1 MGAGNITF
9 GTKLLT
15 LSSYAQ
21 ELNYISMFHL
31 RIMLRQM
38 LTKEGIPNISE
49 WETTLLKLALQIARD
64 LTFTAH
70 PQRQG
75 ADMDVRRYVKIKKI
89 PGGAPKDSEFV
100 DGAVITKNVAHKAM
114 SRSQR
119 NPRVMFVT
127 FPLEFHRVEGQY
139 MHFGQVVLQEKE
151 YLNNL
156 AARIAALRPHIVLV
170 EKSVSRI
177 ALDALAKHKIGVA
190 RSVKESAIQFVARMT
205 QGDVFSSIDRLALEP
220 RLGHCAKFQIQTFD
234 HQLIPGRRKTY
245 MRFEGC
251 NKEMGCTILLRGGN
265 NDTLTRIKRVTRF
278 LTFIVRNLKLE
289 THLWMDSVI
298 APPQL
303 TVEAVPSAPPPD
315 TSSPVT
321 TGLHPSLWSFSNLK
335 PISDPPFG
343 TRSTSNSQI
352 DDEDLP
358 DDEAQQRTLTRKIQ
372 QSLDPYTKTF
382 ISVSAT
388 LRFQP
393 PHPIK
398 RMKELDDALTAA
410 KRVWEDEIIR
420 REERTGMSVPIADL
434 PNTSE
439 SEFQVETPT
448 EPTAYHFQEATITPD
463 LDEDDIKAQIESL
476 PDRIVLETPP
486 RDPVLSSVNGYFD
499 TGATSTLPT
508 EVLPRVLEEATPC
521 ALKTVEDIGFES
533 RITQLKGQHEEQRKI
548 WEWYLRKNK
557 DDFVVEKYQCIAL
570 WECTM
575 PIVDYGS
582 RKACMPPQLKYVTFY
597 GENDMTLGQ
606 FIDLS
611 INDTL
616 AQFLDPKAIC
626 SAKAC
631 DEPIGR
637 HCKVFVHN
645 DTKLMVAVDQWDQ
658 IHGHGGSHYLHSP
671 DLVTSWSSC
680 RHCDV
685 ETPVLPVSEEMQRYS
700 FAKFLELHL
709 YPADVQFVQGA
720 GCQHNIYKHHT
731 RYFSKRGMTV
741 RFRADPVNV
750 FEVVYPPS
758 RIIVKP
764 EARLELKN
772 LDFTRLHTRNMLW
785 YTALVDDLKLIN
797 IDAAT
802 GDEEVDLKL
811 TADINALI
819 LRAEMEKDEITRM
832 INHVYKDAGPTD
844 TLGLNQVRAYRQDKI
859 VAWQQ
864 DFDRLPKV
872 RPTQMAS
879 RKSSAFGTV
888 RTGLW
893 PRRSDFP
900 GPSEHHPSSASVSEA
915 EELSP
920 PPLLRKVTG
929 LSFLS
934 TSSASDASEP
944 EVDGALS
951 KLVEKV
957 IPLAVATT
965 KGALTKE
972 PETVKPAPKEDD
984 GDSDSTIGAVKEDAA
999 PEPSASS
1006 PVEVSPRDG
1015 DGMWVHS
1022 VYYQERKQLPESTPP
1037 EPAEP
1042 SEERTS
1048 RPPSRL
1054 PRRSAQHP
1062 SVAEL
1067 VKKYQE
1073 FLPASGVPELAKSA
1087 LAPDLP
1093 ESEPEV
1099 PSPPLRPLLRPHN
1112 KSRHGNRVVSKK
1124 ASVSDFE
1131 QGYAANVAPRQRRS
1145 LNSRIPAPPPLD
1157 LNSDSRKTSP
1167 DKRPPMTRGHTYDNP
1182 KPSPV
1187 VNNRVRSKSY
1197 QKGPNKDKPPIPRS
1211 PAAGGKANFRRQS
1224 TQGSKVSNIAKHFE
1238 RISRDNERATRRYA
1252 VIRGG
1257 RKPRPVASAR
1267 AKVEILD
1274 SVRDVVRDEESE
1286 SSSESS
1292 EADDEGEGEDD
1303 TPAPAPKKSDSMNST
1318 TSRPET
1324 GSEVDPVTESPAEIE
1339 TGEALP
1345 STVVAQEPRGT
1356 STTKPLRTV
1365 NEAAESALPSVST
1378 SPTLFTNPLP
1388 PSARPYTSYVPTDAE
1403 TGAGERNSIL
1413 RALTTFWPGQAPQ
1426 SRFRSGSDVEDLMAD
1441 PEHIFRDASMV
1452 VRTDE
1457 PTSIIALA
1465 LKSVTFSPLS
1475 MVTDLIAAPPYI
1487 VRC

>member
-1 MGAGNITF
+1 MRSVGAVSGV
-9 GTKLLT
+9 KVLT
-15 LSSYAQ
+15 LPSYAQ
-21 ELNYISMFHL
+21 DLNLISMFHL

-38 LTKEGIPNISE
+38 LTKEGIPNITE

-75 ADMDVRRYVKIKKI
+75 ADMDIRRYVKIKKI

-114 SRSQR
+114 SRCQR

-265 NDTLTRIKRVTRF
+265 NDTLMRVKRVTRF
-278 LTFIVRNLKLE
+278 MTFIVRNLKLE
-289 THLWMDSVI
+289 THLWMDSGI
-298 APPQL
+298 ALPQL
-303 TVEAVPSAPPPD
+303 TAEAVPPAPLSDPPN
-315 TSSPVT
+315 SIAA
-321 TGLHPSLWSFSNLK
+321 GLHPSLWSFSNLK
-335 PISDPPFG
+335 FISDSPL
-343 TRSTSNSQI
+343 STSSPPDSQI

-358 DDEAQQRTLTRKIQ
+358 DDEVQQRALTRKIQ

-410 KRVWEDEIIR
+410 KRDWEDEIIR
-420 REERTGMSVPIADL
+420 REENTGTSVPITDL
-434 PNTSE
+434 LNVSE

-448 EPTAYHFQEATITPD
+448 EPASYHFQEATITPNV
-463 LDEDDIKAQIESL
+463 DEDDINAQIESL
-476 PDRIVLETPP
+476 PDRIVSETPP
-486 RDPVLSSVNGYFD
+486 RDPIMSNLNGYYE
-499 TGATSTLPT
+499 TGATSIASDGK
-508 EVLPRVLEEATPC
+508 PRVLEEVVPC

-533 RITQLKGQHEEQRKI
+533 RITQLKAQHEEQRKI
-548 WEWYLRKNK
+548 WEWYLRRNK
-557 DDFVVEKYQCIAL
+557 DDFVVEKYQRIAL

-575 PIVDYGS
+575 PIADYGS

-597 GENDMTLGQ
+597 GENDLTLGQ
-606 FIDLS
+606 FIDSS

-631 DEPIGR
+631 DEPIAR

-671 DLVTSWSSC
+671 DLVTTWSSC
-680 RHCDV
+680 RLCGMDTQV
-685 ETPVLPVSEEMQRYS
+685 IPVSEEMQRYS

-741 RFRADPVNV
+741 RFQTDPVNV
-750 FEVVYPPS
+750 FELIYPPS
-758 RIIVKP
+758 RITIKP
-764 EARLELKN
+764 ESRLELKN
-772 LDFTRLHTRNMLW
+772 SDFTRLHTRNMLW

-802 GDEEVDLKL
+802 GDEEADMKL

-819 LRAEMEKDEITRM
+819 LRAEMEKDDITRM

-872 RPTQMAS
+872 RPAQMMS
-879 RKSSAFGTV
+879 RKSSAFGSV

-893 PRRSDFP
+893 PRRPDFP

-920 PPLLRKVTG
+920 PPLLRKGTG
-929 LSFLS
+929 LSFVS

-951 KLVEKV
+951 RLVGKV
-957 IPLAVATT
+957 IPLAVATANGTT
-965 KGALTKE
+965 KKKSEAIKPVLKE
-972 PETVKPAPKEDD
+972 ED
-984 GDSDSTIGAVKEDAA
+984 GDSDSTIGVTKEDAA
-999 PEPSASS
+999 LEPSASS
-1006 PVEVSPRDG
+1006 PVEVSPRDEG
-1015 DGMWVHS
+1015 DGDG
-1022 VYYQERKQLPESTPP
+1022 STQ
-1037 EPAEP
+1037 PAP
-1042 SEERTS
+1042 RNGKSS
-1048 RPPSRL
+1048 QGCLQKDPPS
-1054 PRRSAQHP
+1054 HP
-1062 SVAEL
+1062 KNARHDR
-1067 VKKYQE
+1067 
-1073 FLPASGVPELAKSA
+1073 FPASLVVP
-1087 LAPDLP
+1087 
-1093 ESEPEV
+1093 
-1099 PSPPLRPLLRPHN
+1099 RN
-1112 KSRHGNRVVSKK
+1112 
-1124 ASVSDFE
+1124 
-1131 QGYAANVAPRQRRS
+1131 
-1145 LNSRIPAPPPLD
+1145 
-1157 LNSDSRKTSP
+1157 
-1167 DKRPPMTRGHTYDNP
+1167 
-1182 KPSPV
+1182 
-1187 VNNRVRSKSY
+1187 
-1197 QKGPNKDKPPIPRS
+1197 
-1211 PAAGGKANFRRQS
+1211 
-1224 TQGSKVSNIAKHFE
+1224 
-1238 RISRDNERATRRYA
+1238 
-1252 VIRGG
+1252 
-1257 RKPRPVASAR
+1257 
-1267 AKVEILD
+1267 
-1274 SVRDVVRDEESE
+1274 
-1286 SSSESS
+1286 
-1292 EADDEGEGEDD
+1292 
-1303 TPAPAPKKSDSMNST
+1303 TPAS
-1318 TSRPET
+1318 
-1324 GSEVDPVTESPAEIE
+1324 
-1339 TGEALP
+1339 
-1345 STVVAQEPRGT
+1345 
-1356 STTKPLRTV
+1356 
-1365 NEAAESALPSVST
+1365 
-1378 SPTLFTNPLP
+1378 
-1388 PSARPYTSYVPTDAE
+1388 
-1403 TGAGERNSIL
+1403 
-1413 RALTTFWPGQAPQ
+1413 
-1426 SRFRSGSDVEDLMAD
+1426 
-1441 PEHIFRDASMV
+1441 
-1452 VRTDE
+1452 
-1457 PTSIIALA
+1457 
-1465 LKSVTFSPLS
+1465 LS
-1475 MVTDLIAAPPYI
+1475 S
-1487 VRC
+1487 

>member
-1 MGAGNITF
+1 
-9 GTKLLT
+9 
-15 LSSYAQ
+15 
-21 ELNYISMFHL
+21 MFHL

-38 LTKEGIPNISE
+38 LTKEGIPNITE

-139 MHFGQVVLQEKE
+139 RQFDQVVRQEKD

-177 ALDALAKHKIGVA
+177 ALDALATHKIGVA

-265 NDTLTRIKRVTRF
+265 NDTLMRIKRVTRF

-289 THLWMDSVI
+289 THLWMDSII
-298 APPQL
+298 ALPQL
-303 TVEAVPSAPPPD
+303 TAEAVPSAPSPD
-315 TSSPVT
+315 TSNP

-335 PISDPPFG
+335 FISDSPL
-343 TRSTSNSQI
+343 STSGTSDPQT
-352 DDEDLP
+352 DDDDLP
-358 DDEAQQRTLTRKIQ
+358 DDDAQQRALTRKIQ

-420 REERTGMSVPIADL
+420 REEKTCMSVPITDL
-434 PNTSE
+434 PNE
-439 SEFQVETPT
+439 SEFQVDTPT
-448 EPTAYHFQEATITPD
+448 EPTSYHFQEATITPNM
-463 LDEDDIKAQIESL
+463 DEDDIKAQIESL
-476 PDRIVLETPP
+476 PDRIVSETPP
-486 RDPVLSSVNGYFD
+486 RDPVVSSVNGYFD
-499 TGATSTLPT
+499 GGATSTLLT
-508 EVLPRVLEEATPC
+508 EAKPRVFEEAVPC
-521 ALKTVEDIGFES
+521 ALITVEDIESES

-575 PIVDYGS
+575 PIVDYGC
-582 RKACMPPQLKYVTFY
+582 RKACTPPQLKYVTFY
-597 GENDMTLGQ
+597 GENDLTLGQ
-606 FIDLS
+606 FIDSS
-611 INDTL
+611 ISDTL

-631 DEPIGR
+631 DEPIAR

-658 IHGHGGSHYLHSP
+658 IHGHAGSHFLHSP
-671 DLVTSWSSC
+671 DLVTTWSSC
-680 RHCDV
+680 RLCGMV
-685 ETPVLPVSEEMQRYS
+685 TPFISVSEEMQRYS

-709 YPADVQFVQGA
+709 YPADVQFVPGA

-741 RFRADPVNV
+741 RFQADPVNV

-758 RIIVKP
+758 RIVVKP

-772 LDFTRLHTRNMLW
+772 LDFTRLHTRNTIW

-802 GDEEVDLKL
+802 GDEEADLKL

-844 TLGLNQVRAYRQDKI
+844 TLGLNQVRAHRQDKI

-872 RPTQMAS
+872 RPTQMMS
-879 RKSSAFGTV
+879 RKSSTFGSV

-893 PRRSDFP
+893 PRRQDFP
-900 GPSEHHPSSASVSEA
+900 GPEHHPSSASVSEA

-929 LSFLS
+929 LSFIS
-934 TSSASDASEP
+934 TSSTSDASEP
-944 EVDGALS
+944 EMDGALS
-951 KLVEKV
+951 RLVEKV

-965 KGALTKE
+965 NRVATKE
-972 PETVKPAPKEDD
+972 PETVKPASKEEG
-984 GDSDSTIGAVKEDAA
+984 GDSDSTIGAAKEDAA
-999 PEPSASS
+999 PEPPASP
-1006 PVEVSPRDG
+1006 PVEVSPRDEV
-1015 DGMWVHS
+1015 DGVRIHS
-1022 VYYQERKQLPESTPP
+1022 VCCQERKEPPESPP
-1037 EPAEP
+1037 VEPAGP
-1042 SEERTS
+1042 SEERIS
-1048 RPPSRL
+1048 RPVSRL
-1054 PRRSAQHP
+1054 PRRSTQHP

-1067 VKKYQE
+1067 VKRYQE
-1073 FLPASGVPELAKSA
+1073 FLPASGVPDLAKTA
-1087 LAPDLP
+1087 LAPDIP

-1099 PSPPLRPLLRPHN
+1099 PSPPLRPLPRSN
-1112 KSRHGNRVVSKK
+1112 KGRHGNRIVSKK

-1167 DKRPPMTRGHTYDNP
+1167 DKRPPMSRGHTYDNP
-1182 KPSPV
+1182 KPSQV
-1187 VNNRVRSKSY
+1187 AVGNNRVRSKSY

-1211 PAAGGKANFRRQS
+1211 PAAGGKSTFRRQS

-1267 AKVEILD
+1267 AKFEILD
-1274 SVRDVVRDEESE
+1274 SVRDVVKDEESE

-1303 TPAPAPKKSDSMNST
+1303 APVPLPKKSDSMNST
-1318 TSRPET
+1318 TSRPEV
-1324 GSEVDPVTESPAEIE
+1324 GSEVDPITESPAELE
-1339 TGEALP
+1339 TGEAQP
-1345 STVVAQEPRGT
+1345 SKVVAQGPTGIPA
-1356 STTKPLRTV
+1356 TTPLRTV
-1365 NEAAESALPSVST
+1365 NEAAESALPSTST

-1388 PSARPYTSYVPTDAE
+1388 PSARPNTSYVPTDTE

-1465 LKSVTFSPLS
+1465 LKY
-1475 MVTDLIAAPPYI
+1475 AAFFLFTALDSH
-1487 VRC
+1487 

>member
-1 MGAGNITF
+1 MSSASATPNAKVLIPP
-9 GTKLLT
+9 
-15 LSSYAQ
+15 SYAQ
-21 ELNYISMFHL
+21 ELNLISMFHL

-38 LTKEGIPNISE
+38 LTKEGIPNITE
-49 WETTLLKLALQIARD
+49 WETTLLNLALQIARD
-64 LTFTAH
+64 LTFTSH

-114 SRSQR
+114 SRSQK
-119 NPRVMFVT
+119 NPRVMLVT
-127 FPLEFHRVEGQY
+127 FPLEFQRVEGQY

-151 YLNNL
+151 YLSNL

-265 NDTLTRIKRVTRF
+265 NDTLMRIKRVTRF

-298 APPQL
+298 ALPQL
-303 TVEAVPSAPPPD
+303 TAEAIPSTP
-315 TSSPVT
+315 SSDASNPVAA
-321 TGLHPSLWSFSNLK
+321 GLHPSLLSFSNLK
-335 PISDPPFG
+335 FIPDSPL
-343 TRSTSNSQI
+343 STSGTPDSQT

-393 PHPIK
+393 PYPIK

-410 KRVWEDEIIR
+410 KRAWEDEIIR
-420 REERTGMSVPIADL
+420 REERTGTPVTITDL
-434 PNTSE
+434 PVGEN
-439 SEFQVETPT
+439 EFQVETPT
-448 EPTAYHFQEATITPD
+448 EPTLHHFQEVTITPNM
-463 LDEDDIKAQIESL
+463 DEDDIKAQIESL
-476 PDRIVLETPP
+476 PDRIVSETPP
-486 RDPVLSSVNGYFD
+486 GGLVLSRQNGYFGNGTTPVLS
-499 TGATSTLPT
+499 T
-508 EVLPRVLEEATPC
+508 EAKPRLLEEADPC
-521 ALKTVEDIGFES
+521 VLKTAEDIAFES
-533 RITQLKGQHEEQRKI
+533 RITQLKSQHEEQRKI

-570 WECTM
+570 WECTI
-575 PIVDYGS
+575 PVVDYGH
-582 RKACMPPQLKYVTFY
+582 RKPCTPPRLEYVTFY
-597 GENDMTLGQ
+597 GENDLTLGQ
-606 FIDLS
+606 FIDSS

-626 SAKAC
+626 SAKGC
-631 DEPIGR
+631 GEPTAR
-637 HCKVFVHN
+637 HCRVFVHN
-645 DTKLMVAVDQWDQ
+645 DTKLVVAVDQWDQ
-658 IHGHGGSHYLHSP
+658 IHGHGGSRYLYPP
-671 DLVTSWSSC
+671 DLITTWNYCRLCGTVT
-680 RHCDV
+680 
-685 ETPVLPVSEEMQRYS
+685 PFIPVSEEMQRYS

-709 YPADVQFVQGA
+709 YPADVQFVPGA
-720 GCQHNIYKHHT
+720 GCQHNIYKYHI

-741 RFRADPVNV
+741 RFQTDPVNV

-764 EARLELKN
+764 ESRLELKN
-772 LDFTRLHTRNMLW
+772 SDFTRLHARNTLW

-802 GDEEVDLKL
+802 GDEKADLKL

-872 RPTQMAS
+872 RPPQVTS
-879 RKSSAFGTV
+879 RKSSAFGSV

-893 PRRSDFP
+893 PRRQDFP
-900 GPSEHHPSSASVSEA
+900 GPSDHHPSSASVSEA
-915 EELSP
+915 EESAP

-929 LSFLS
+929 LSFIS
-934 TSSASDASEP
+934 TSSTSDASEP
-944 EVDGALS
+944 EMDGALS

-957 IPLAVATT
+957 IPLAMVTTNRAAT
-965 KGALTKE
+965 KV
-972 PETVKPAPKEDD
+972 PEAVKPALEGDD
-984 GDSDSTIGAVKEDAA
+984 GDSDSTIGAAKEDA
-999 PEPSASS
+999 PESSIPS
-1006 PVEVSPRDG
+1006 PVEVSPHNGGGGIRIR
-1015 DGMWVHS
+1015 S
-1022 VYYQERKQLPESTPP
+1022 VCRQERKEPPESPST
-1037 EPAEP
+1037 ELAEP
-1042 SEERTS
+1042 TEERVS
-1048 RPPSRL
+1048 RPISRL
-1054 PRRSAQHP
+1054 PRRPAHHP

-1067 VKKYQE
+1067 VKRYQE
-1073 FLPASGVPELAKSA
+1073 FLPASGVSDLAKTA

-1099 PSPPLRPLLRPHN
+1099 SSPPLRPLPRPHN
-1112 KSRHGNRVVSKK
+1112 RGRHGNRVVSKK

-1131 QGYAANVAPRQRRS
+1131 QGYAANVAPRQRKP
-1145 LNSRIPAPPPLD
+1145 LNSRIPVPPPLD
-1157 LNSDSRKTSP
+1157 LHSDSRKTSP
-1167 DKRPPMTRGHTYDNP
+1167 DKRPPMTRGSTYDNP
-1182 KPSPV
+1182 RLSPV
-1187 VNNRVRSKSY
+1187 AASNRVRSKSY
-1197 QKGPNKDKPPIPRS
+1197 QKGSTKDKIPTPRS
-1211 PAAGGKANFRRQS
+1211 PAAGGKATFRRQP
-1224 TQGSKVSNIAKHFE
+1224 TPGNKVSNIAKHFE

-1303 TPAPAPKKSDSMNST
+1303 APVPGPKKNDSIDST

-1324 GSEVDPVTESPAEIE
+1324 EPEVAPATESPAEIE
-1339 TGEALP
+1339 MGGAPP
-1345 STVVAQEPRGT
+1345 SSGIVQEPKRIPAAT
-1356 STTKPLRTV
+1356 PLRTV
-1365 NEAAESALPSVST
+1365 NEATESTLPSAST
-1378 SPTLFTNPLP
+1378 SPTVSTQPLP
-1388 PSARPYTSYVPTDAE
+1388 SSTRPRTSYVPTDTE
-1403 TGAGERNSIL
+1403 TAASERNSIF
-1413 RALTTFWPGQAPQ
+1413 RAFTGFWPGQAPQ
-1426 SRFRSGSDVEDLMAD
+1426 SRLRSDSDAEDLIAD

-1465 LKSVTFSPLS
+1465 LKYAALSPLL
-1475 MVTDLIAAPPYI
+1475 TAINLILAPPCI